1 MTLWPGLS
9 LLGDVKLKICL
20 NLYDF
25 RYISRHASAA
35 TSSYTTKINSLDA
48 SCSQR
53 IETYIF
59 EVEGVSTCKIII
71 SLSPD
76 DFTIS
81 ALSVHHIRGF

>member
-20 NLYDF
+20 ILYDF
-25 RYISRHASAA
+25 WYISRHASAA
-35 TSSYTTKINSLDA
+35 TSSYTTKISSLDA